1 MEKSPYSMSIQG
13 ASKVLNKASRS
24 VHRYIVA
31 KKLSKI
37 YIHTENG
44 KEVRLK
50 PEEVEALN
58 RELHGLGPKIVES
71 AEKKQNKT
79 MQDIKS
85 NKDSAIAQELLS
97 RYEQAMFRLG
107 QLNANEKQVLLLEEK
122 ANSMRSEIDILKHK
136 NFDLEKH
143 NQELLNNTRRA
154 INELDDVRQR
164 KLSFVER
171 LIGRVIDR

>member
-1 MEKSPYSMSIQG
+1 MEKSPYSMSIQE

-50 PEEVEALN
+50 PEEVKALN
-58 RELHGLGPKIVES
+58 RELHGLGPKIINS
-71 AEKKQNKT
+71 DNEKQKT

-85 NKDSAIAQELLS
+85 NKDSFIAQELLS

-122 ANSMRSEIDILKHK
+122 TNSMRSEIDILKHK
-136 NFDLEKH
+136 NFDLEKQ
-143 NQELLNNTRRA
+143 NQEFLNNTRRA
-154 INELDDVRQR
+154 VNELDDIRQR
-164 KLSFVER
+164 KLSFIER
-171 LIGRVIDR
+171 FIGRIIDK